1 MDHIIKTSKGDVLI
15 NDHLNVKSPEYQ
27 KVKLHY
33 ERKRSLGSRLDTM
46 RHYFRLLY
54 DEGCTHPNTLRSDEL
69 EDLLDAVLIE
79 YDYNIEELIDRCR
92 KIVSKTPINTTCKC
106 GYVAPFCTCGRRSNA
121 GGV

>member
-33 ERKRSLGSRLDTM
+33 ERKRSLGSRLEVL

-54 DEGCTHPNTLRSDEL
+54 DEMLIGGAIQNDEL

-79 YDYNIEELIDRCR
+79 HNYNVEELIDRCS
-92 KIVSKTPINTTCKC
+92 KILSQTPIDTTYK
-106 GYVAPFCTCGRRSNA
+106 
-121 GGV
+121 